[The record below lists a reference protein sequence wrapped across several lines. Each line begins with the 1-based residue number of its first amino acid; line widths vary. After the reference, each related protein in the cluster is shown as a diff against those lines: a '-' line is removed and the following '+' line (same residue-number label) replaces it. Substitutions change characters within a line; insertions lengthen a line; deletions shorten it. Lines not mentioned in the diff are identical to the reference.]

1 MKKLEREKAEKWKKN
16 EATKPDK
23 LKEKNKKKKV
33 NKDSEESV
41 FVAPPSRPRKRTND
55 GLTVYTEEELGIAN
69 ADVGDMLMK
78 ALQEQAFA
86 SYDSFTVGNGD
97 KIMEVKWVMS
107 LNAYQ
112 LQMGDALALENLLVS
127 PNVSFGILMLETLIV
142 TLCLGFG
149 FHLPKILFMFG
160 TRTLYDLCFAFM

>member
-41 FVAPPSRPRKRTND
+41 FVDPPSRPRKRTND

-69 ADVGDMLMK
+69 ADVG
-78 ALQEQAFA
+78 
-86 SYDSFTVGNGD
+86 V
-97 KIMEVKWVMS
+97 VMS
-107 LNAYQ
+107 LNANQ

-160 TRTLYDLCFAFM
+160 TRTLYDLCFAFI

>member
-23 LKEKNKKKKV
+23 LKKKNKKKKV

-41 FVAPPSRPRKRTND
+41 FVDPPSRPRRRTND

-97 KIMEVKWVMS
+97 KIMEVKWC
-107 LNAYQ
+107 
-112 LQMGDALALENLLVS
+112 ENV
-127 PNVSFGILMLETLIV
+127 
-142 TLCLGFG
+142 
-149 FHLPKILFMFG
+149 
-160 TRTLYDLCFAFM
+160 

>member
-41 FVAPPSRPRKRTND
+41 FVDPPSRPRKRTND

-69 ADVGDMLMK
+69 ADVGG
-78 ALQEQAFA
+78 
-86 SYDSFTVGNGD
+86 T
-97 KIMEVKWVMS
+97 
-107 LNAYQ
+107 
-112 LQMGDALALENLLVS
+112 
-127 PNVSFGILMLETLIV
+127 P
-142 TLCLGFG
+142 LCPF
-149 FHLPKILFMFG
+149 
-160 TRTLYDLCFAFM
+160 DCSCCF